1 MSAVIG
7 KPIRRFPSIYSA
19 AHCVRFAPK
28 GKYGFASRQS
38 SETECEAL
46 STATPNFADL
56 MAELESIVGRLECDL
71 REGRAAEPSCAEDL
85 HRLRLSAERL
95 FPED

>member
-1 MSAVIG
+1 MDSH
-7 KPIRRFPSIYSA
+7 RE
-19 AHCVRFAPK
+19 
-28 GKYGFASRQS
+28 QS

-46 STATPNFADL
+46 STATPNFVDL
-56 MAELESIVGRLECDL
+56 MAELESIVGRLESDL
-71 REGRAAEPSCAEDL
+71 REGRGAESGCADDL